1 MTTRP
6 DGTGT
11 ERRLRLDLAYDGT
24 EFAGWARQPGQRT
37 VQSEVESA
45 LRQVLRLASV
55 PRVTCAGRTDAGV
68 HARGQV
74 AHVDLPTG
82 VDADTSAITR
92 WLRGVL
98 PGDITLWSAE
108 EAPAGF
114 DARFS
119 ALARRY
125 SYRVSDQPV
134 DPLARRHVVAWPRPL
149 DVGRLN
155 ASAVGLIGEHD
166 FAAYCRAKPDG
177 TTIRRLLAV
186 TWDMDGDVLRLDIS
200 ADAFCHGMVR
210 SLVGA
215 MLPVGDGRRDVG
227 WPAAVLRSGQ
237 RDPAA
242 VVAPAHGLVLE
253 HVEYPDSEGLLSRQR
268 VTRAVRER

>member
-6 DGTGT
+6 DGPG
-11 ERRLRLDLAYDGT
+11 RRLRLDLAYDGT
-24 EFAGWARQPGQRT
+24 EFAGWARQPGRRT
-37 VQSEVESA
+37 VQSEVELA
-45 LRQVLRLASV
+45 LAQVLRLASV

-68 HARGQV
+68 HALGQV
-74 AHVDLPTG
+74 AHVDLPAG
-82 VDADTSAITR
+82 VDADITSLTR

-98 PGDITLWSAE
+98 PDDITLWRVG

-125 SYRVSDQPV
+125 SYRVSDKPI
-134 DPLARRHVVAWPRPL
+134 DPLLRRHIVTWPRPL
-149 DVGRLN
+149 DIERLN
-155 ASAVGLIGEHD
+155 AAAVGLLGEHD
-166 FAAYCRAKPDG
+166 FAAYCRAKSEG
-177 TTIRRLLAV
+177 TTIRRLLMA
-186 TWDMDGDVLRLDIS
+186 TWQIDGDALRLDIS

-215 MLPVGDGRRDVG
+215 MLPVGDGRRDTG
-227 WPAAVLRSGQ
+227 WPGEVLRSGQ

-253 HVEYPDSEGLLSRQR
+253 EVRYPDADGLLSRQQ

>member
-1 MTTRP
+1 MPTRP
-6 DGTGT
+6 DGPGSG
-11 ERRLRLDLAYDGT
+11 RRLRLDLAYDGT

-37 VQSEVESA
+37 VQNEVELA
-45 LRQVLRLASV
+45 LAQVLRLAGP

-74 AHVDLPTG
+74 AHVDLPADI
-82 VDADTSAITR
+82 DADTASLTR
-92 WLRGVL
+92 WMRGVL
-98 PGDITLWSAE
+98 PADITLWCVDD
-108 EAPAGF
+108 APVGF

-119 ALARRY
+119 ALDRRY
-125 SYRVSDQPV
+125 SYRVSDRPI
-134 DPLARRHVVAWPRPL
+134 DPLVRRHVVAWPRPL
-149 DVGRLN
+149 DVERLN
-155 ASAVGLIGEHD
+155 AATAELLGEHD

-177 TTIRRLLAV
+177 TTIRRLIAA
-186 TWDMDGDVLRLDIS
+186 TWHGEGDVLRLDIS

-215 MLPVGDGRRDVG
+215 MLPVGDGRRDIG
-227 WPAAVLRSGQ
+227 WPGAVLRSGQ

-253 HVEYPDSEGLLSRQR
+253 EVRYPDADSLLSRQR